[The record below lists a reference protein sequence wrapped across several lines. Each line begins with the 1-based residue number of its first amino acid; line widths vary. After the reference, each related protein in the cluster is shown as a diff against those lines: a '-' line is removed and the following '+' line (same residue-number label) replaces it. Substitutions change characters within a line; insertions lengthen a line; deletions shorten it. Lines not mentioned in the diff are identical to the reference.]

1 MECVVPAC
9 ALFAG
14 SSTDYEPQCG
24 RPHGVRLDRH
34 GQLIVA
40 DSYLGLYSV
49 DPKTGEKTLLVANA
63 EGELSLCFCVC
74 VCLPYYSVSKHFF
87 FGWVGGWGGRAQAPT
102 ASPSPS

>member
-1 MECVVPAC
+1 MLNSVECVVSVC

-14 SSTDYEPQCG
+14 SSMDYEPQCG

-63 EGELSLCFCVC
+63 EGKLSLCFCVFVC
-74 VCLPYYSVSKHFF
+74 VIIL
-87 FGWVGGWGGRAQAPT
+87 
-102 ASPSPS
+102 